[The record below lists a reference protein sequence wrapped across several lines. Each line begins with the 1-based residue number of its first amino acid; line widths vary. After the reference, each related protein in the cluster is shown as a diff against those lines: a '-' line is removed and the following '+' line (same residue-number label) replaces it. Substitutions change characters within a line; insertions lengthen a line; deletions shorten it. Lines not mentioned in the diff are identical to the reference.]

1 MFGALCGLI
10 PLFRCLWVYCGYVI
24 YGGVPHHALEGI
36 TSETTKFD
44 VVLSDVRNRNALEM
58 IPALRRTEL
67 PKTSE
72 LTKAS

>member
-1 MFGALCGLI
+1 MSYAGAYLI
-10 PLFRCLWVYCGYVI
+10 MPS
-24 YGGVPHHALEGI
+24 LEGI

-44 VVLSDVRNRNALEM
+44 VVLSDVRNRNALEI

-67 PKTSE
+67 PKASELTKATKASE